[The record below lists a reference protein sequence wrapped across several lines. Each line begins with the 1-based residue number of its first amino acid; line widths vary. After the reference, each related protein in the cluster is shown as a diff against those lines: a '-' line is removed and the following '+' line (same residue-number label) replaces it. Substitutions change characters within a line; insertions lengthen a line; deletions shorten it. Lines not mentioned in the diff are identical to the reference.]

1 MHRFQQH
8 TENRQETI
16 VLNRPLQLLI
26 PLELSTSENVDTIEK
41 AKTNRYKVLLKNIV
55 ILHRMK
61 IEIEDKRS
69 KSLGARNTNIINKL
83 MFKQ

>member
-1 MHRFQQH
+1 M
-8 TENRQETI
+8 
-16 VLNRPLQLLI
+16 
-26 PLELSTSENVDTIEK
+26 
-41 AKTNRYKVLLKNIV
+41 